1 MFSGR
6 VGHWGARR
14 TDPIALAAMSTSIP
28 LPGQHRPPDSATP
41 AVEPNSVE
49 AEVDSLLN
57 RLPGERDAPMDL
69 DLQAQILERAHDV
82 LVNALSSVDKT

>member
-1 MFSGR
+1 
-6 VGHWGARR
+6 
-14 TDPIALAAMSTSIP
+14 MSTSIP
-28 LPGQHRPPDSATP
+28 LPGQHRPPDSTTP

-57 RLPGERDAPMDL
+57 RLPGDRDAPMDL